1 MLRSRSSSEGWP
13 KKTLAASCNRP
24 TRNGTRKAICL
35 AASIVLL
42 ACSASAYSADANY
55 TYDALGRLTK
65 VAYTD
70 GVKTTTVTYS
80 YDAAGNRTSV
90 VSTSPS

>member
-1 MLRSRSSSEGWP
+1 M
-13 KKTLAASCNRP
+13 
-24 TRNGTRKAICL
+24 
-35 AASIVLL
+35 L